1 MGPLPYPPLSHKID
15 LTLAQG
21 RWREKNGDQENNP
34 PLKGG
39 GLLLPSNN
47 LPFLT
52 CIFCGILQ
60 QWLVLGGQEKQS
72 IMGKNLRLDFDWLDW
87 NKIKRTNLSFGRCIN
102 YFFLMQLLFNLGI
115 IRKGLRKTNNNPLLM
130 TSFFWRVFFVVFL
143 NNDMLWEDKVDSN
156 LW

>member
-47 LPFLT
+47 LPF
-52 CIFCGILQ
+52 CH
-60 QWLVLGGQEKQS
+60 
-72 IMGKNLRLDFDWLDW
+72 
-87 NKIKRTNLSFGRCIN
+87 
-102 YFFLMQLLFNLGI
+102 
-115 IRKGLRKTNNNPLLM
+115 
-130 TSFFWRVFFVVFL
+130 VFL
-143 NNDMLWEDKVDSN
+143 RHSATMTCFCKTRKAINHWEEPAIRFRLIRLKQN
-156 LW
+156 